1 MFLFWHE
8 TRKTKP
14 WTEWVVWVHLS
25 KAGGAVGGGLW
36 NQQVIW
42 WFPILQLIR
51 FSSSVSFL
59 IPLGFWVQGKKGV
72 LQWKP
77 ARERRWGETKDLV
90 QGRHLPGCCVERDDG
105 LNTATFWLWPR
116 QGRCAEEILP
126 GFLITRAGHLA
137 KACLRANPTL
147 KRFQLL
153 ICRTAH
159 ASARHGGTT

>member
-14 WTEWVVWVHLS
+14 WTERVVWAHLS
-25 KAGGAVGGGLW
+25 KAGGGSLW
-36 NQQVIW
+36 NQWVIW
-42 WFPILQLIR
+42 WFPILQLMR
-51 FSSSVSFL
+51 FSSSIRFL
-59 IPLGFWVQGKKGV
+59 IPLGFWVQGKKRGFAV
-72 LQWKP
+72 KTGPRTALG
-77 ARERRWGETKDLV
+77 RDERLV

-153 ICRTAH
+153 ICRSAH
-159 ASARHGGTT
+159 ASAHHGGTT